1 MESEQNKQATRIQ
14 TSILSNAERKAL
26 NWLAAR
32 QPRWV
37 TSDMLTWFGT
47 FGALLICLGFALAW
61 YDYRWIWLSI
71 AGLVIH
77 WYGDSLD
84 GTLARYRKTQRPTY
98 GYYLDHTMDVVT
110 EGLMFIGFGLSPYAR
125 FDLSMVVFVLYLALT
140 LNVSINA
147 HLKSEFKLTYA
158 KLGPTEFRLILVI
171 FNLVLLFVR
180 PFRELEV
187 HVNIL
192 SRSGDLHC
200 LDVFGLLVIVVL
212 SLMYVVTVINDARG
226 YAKIDPPKKF

>member
-1 MESEQNKQATRIQ
+1 MEEQRKQATRIQ

-26 NWLAAR
+26 TWLAAR

-47 FGALLICLGFALAW
+47 FGALLVGLGFALAW
-61 YDYRWIWLSI
+61 VDYRWIWLSTV
-71 AGLVIH
+71 GLIIH

-84 GTLARYRKTQRPTY
+84 GSLARYRNTQRPTY
-98 GYYLDHTMDVVT
+98 GYYIDHTMDVVT

-158 KLGPTEFRLILVI
+158 KLGPTEFRLILII
-171 FNLVLLFVR
+171 FNTILIFVK

-187 HVNIL
+187 HFSFL
-192 SRSGDLHC
+192 KRSGELHC
-200 LDVFGLLVIVVL
+200 LDLFGLLVVVVL
-212 SLMYVVTVINDARG
+212 TLMYIVTVINDARG

>member
-226 YAKIDPPKKF
+226 YAKIDPPKKY

>member
-1 MESEQNKQATRIQ
+1 MEEQKKQATRIQ

-26 NWLAAR
+26 VWLAAR

-47 FGALLICLGFALAW
+47 FGAFLVGLGFALAW
-61 YDYRWIWLSI
+61 YDYRWIWLSCL
-71 AGLVIH
+71 GLVIH

-84 GTLARYRKTQRPTY
+84 GSLARYRNTQRPTY

-125 FDLSMVVFVLYLALT
+125 FDLSMIVFVLYLALT

-158 KLGPTEFRLILVI
+158 KLGPTEFRIALLI
-171 FNLVLLFVR
+171 FNLVLIFLR
-180 PFRELEV
+180 PFRELEI

-200 LDVFGLLVIVVL
+200 LDVFGLFVILVL
-212 SLMYVVTVINDARG
+212 TLMYVVTVINDARN
-226 YAKIDPPKKF
+226 YARIDPPKKF

>member
-200 LDVFGLLVIVVL
+200 LDVFGLFVIVVL
-212 SLMYVVTVINDARG
+212 FLMYMVTVINDARG

>member
-14 TSILSNAERKAL
+14 TSILSGAERKAL
-26 NWLAAR
+26 NWLAAH

-47 FGALLICLGFALAW
+47 FGALLVGLGYALAW

-71 AGLVIH
+71 VGLVIH

-84 GTLARYRKTQRPTY
+84 GSLARYRHTQRPTY

-125 FDLSMVVFVLYLALT
+125 FDMSMVVFVLYLALT

-158 KLGPTEFRLILVI
+158 KLGPTEFRLFLIIFSLILI
-171 FNLVLLFVR
+171 FVR

-187 HVNIL
+187 QFNIL
-192 SRSGDLHC
+192 HRSGELHC
-200 LDVFGLLVIVVL
+200 LDLFGILVIVVL
-212 SLMYVVTVINDARG
+212 TLMYLFTVISDARG

>member
-1 MESEQNKQATRIQ
+1 MEEQKKQATRIQ

-47 FGALLICLGFALAW
+47 FGAVLVGLGFALAW
-61 YDYRWIWLSI
+61 CDYRWIWMSI
-71 AGLVIH
+71 VGLVIH

-84 GTLARYRKTQRPTY
+84 GSLARYRKTQRPTY

-110 EGLMFIGFGLSPYAR
+110 EGIMFIGFGLSPYAR
-125 FDLSMVVFVLYLALT
+125 FDLSMVVFILYLALT

-158 KLGPTEFRLILVI
+158 KLGPTEFRIILAI
-171 FNLVLLFVR
+171 FCLVLIFVQ

-187 HVNIL
+187 PFSFL
-192 SRSGDLHC
+192 KRSGVLHC
-200 LDVFGLLVIVVL
+200 LDLFGLLVVVVL
-212 SLMYVVTVINDARG
+212 TLMYVVTVINDARG
-226 YAKIDPPKKF
+226 YAKIDPPKKY

>member
-1 MESEQNKQATRIQ
+1 MEEQKKQATRIQ

-32 QPRWV
+32 QPCWV

-47 FGALLICLGFALAW
+47 FGALLVCLGFALAW
-61 YDYRWIWLSI
+61 YDYRWIWLSTI
-71 AGLVIH
+71 GLVIH

-84 GTLARYRKTQRPTY
+84 GSLARYRNTQRPTY
-98 GYYLDHTMDVVT
+98 GYYIDHTMDVVT

-158 KLGPTEFRLILVI
+158 KLGPTEFRLFLII
-171 FNLVLLFVR
+171 FNTILIFVR

-192 SRSGDLHC
+192 HRSGELHC
-200 LDVFGLLVIVVL
+200 LDLFGLLVIVVL
-212 SLMYVVTVINDARG
+212 TLMYVFTVISDARD

>member
-1 MESEQNKQATRIQ
+1 MEEQKKQATRIQ
-14 TSILSNAERKAL
+14 TSILSSAERKAL

-47 FGALLICLGFALAW
+47 FGALLVGLGFALAW
-61 YDYRWIWLSI
+61 IDYRWIWLSTV
-71 AGLVIH
+71 GLVIH

-84 GTLARYRKTQRPTY
+84 GSLARYRNTQRPTY
-98 GYYLDHTMDVVT
+98 GYYIDHTMDVVT

-158 KLGPTEFRLILVI
+158 KLGPTEFRLFLII
-171 FNLVLLFVR
+171 FNTILIFVK

-187 HVNIL
+187 HFDVL
-192 SRSGDLHC
+192 KRSGCLHC
-200 LDVFGLLVIVVL
+200 LDVFGLLVIAVL
-212 SLMYVVTVINDARG
+212 TLMYVFTVISDARG

>member
-1 MESEQNKQATRIQ
+1 MEEQRKQATRIQ
-14 TSILSNAERKAL
+14 TSILSAAERKAL

-47 FGALLICLGFALAW
+47 FGALLVGLGYALAW
-61 YDYRWIWLSI
+61 VDYRWIWLSI
-71 AGLVIH
+71 VGLVIH

-84 GTLARYRKTQRPTY
+84 GSLARYRNTQRPTY
-98 GYYLDHTMDVVT
+98 GYYIDHTMDVVT

-125 FDLSMVVFVLYLALT
+125 FDLSMVVFILYLALT

-158 KLGPTEFRLILVI
+158 KLGPTEFRLILII
-171 FNLVLLFVR
+171 FSLVLLFVR

-187 HVNIL
+187 HFDFL
-192 SRSGDLHC
+192 KRSGELHC
-200 LDVFGLLVIVVL
+200 LDLFGLLVIVVL
-212 SLMYVVTVINDARG
+212 TLMYIFTVISDARG

>member
-1 MESEQNKQATRIQ
+1 MEEQKKQATRIQ
-14 TSILSNAERKAL
+14 TSILSSAERKAL
-26 NWLAAR
+26 TWLAAR

-47 FGALLICLGFALAW
+47 FGALLVGLGFALAW
-61 YDYRWIWLSI
+61 IDYRWIWLSTV
-71 AGLVIH
+71 GLVIH

-84 GTLARYRKTQRPTY
+84 GSLARYRNTQRPTY
-98 GYYLDHTMDVVT
+98 GYYIDHTMDVVT

-158 KLGPTEFRLILVI
+158 KLGPTEFRLFLII
-171 FNLVLLFVR
+171 FNTILIFVK

-187 HVNIL
+187 HFDVL
-192 SRSGDLHC
+192 KRSGSLHC
-200 LDVFGLLVIVVL
+200 LDVFGLLVIAVL
-212 SLMYVVTVINDARG
+212 TLMYVFTVISDARG